1 VPSVLPSPDDA
12 PGLIPR
18 RDGPVWRAAGDLRL
32 LAASGYALL
41 LQVAHPTV
49 GAGVMEHSNFRED
62 PWGRLLRTLDYVNG
76 SIYGGPRMAAEIGGR
91 VRAMHKDINGV
102 RPDGERYHALEPG
115 AYAWVHATL
124 ASSLIDGHTVFGT
137 PMAPAQAEEFW
148 AEWRRL
154 GRLIGVRERD
164 LPDTWAGFRTYFDRV
179 VDTELKDNPTVHMV
193 LDTLSRPAP
202 PPLMPH
208 RAWRVLRRPIAAVQ
222 RAQTVGMLP
231 PRLRDT
237 LNLEWSAGDERL
249 FRATAALSRA
259 GRPFVRGP
267 VRQFGPVYLR
277 WRRRALERGD
287 VARPKPRAAAA

>member
-1 VPSVLPSPDDA
+1 VPSVLPSPEDA

-18 RDGPVWRAAGDLRL
+18 PDGPVWRAAGDLRL

-76 SIYGGPRMAAEIGGR
+76 SIYGGPVMAAEIGAR
-91 VRAMHKDINGV
+91 VRAMHKGIKGV

-124 ASSLIDGHTVFGT
+124 ASSLVDGHTVFGT
-137 PMAPAQAEEFW
+137 PMPQAEVDGFW

-154 GRLIGVRERD
+154 GRLIGVRESD
-164 LPDTWAGFRTYFDRV
+164 LPDTWEGFRTYFDRV

-193 LDTLSRPAP
+193 LDTLARPAP
-202 PPLMPH
+202 PPLMPR

-222 RAQTVGMLP
+222 RVQTVGMLP
-231 PRLRDT
+231 PRLRAA
-237 LNLEWSAGDERL
+237 LNLEWSAADERL

-267 VRQFGPVYLR
+267 VREFGPVYLR
-277 WRRRALERGD
+277 WRRQALERGD
-287 VARPKPRAAAA
+287 VARPSPRAAAA